1 MSFQLI
7 IRWHIGAGKSSMQSV
22 CCVCLVLLVCLSIRA
37 VEPLSIAPGVKLE
50 KIAGD
55 FGFTEL
61 TPSANTLPY
70 QPMNMHDHKFS
81 RRNFLWIRH
90 LSKPDK
96 SKFLCVL

>member
-1 MSFQLI
+1 MTILNSFNRL
-7 IRWHIGAGKSSMQSV
+7 
-22 CCVCLVLLVCLSIRA
+22 VCLVLLVCLSIRA
-37 VEPLSIAPGVKLE
+37 AEPLPIAPGVKLE

-61 TPSANTLPY
+61 TPPANTLPY